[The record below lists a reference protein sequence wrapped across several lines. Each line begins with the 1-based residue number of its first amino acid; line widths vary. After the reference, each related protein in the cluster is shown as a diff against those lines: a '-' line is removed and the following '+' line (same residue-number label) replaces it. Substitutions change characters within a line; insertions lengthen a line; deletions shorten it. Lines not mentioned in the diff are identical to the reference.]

1 MARGNGERA
10 RSGPRG
16 VPALQVP
23 DGPWC
28 ASTWPVVD
36 IAGDRRRACGS
47 RRALTSPSD
56 KRKAPV
62 LLDRGLFRVAL
73 SERPDQNTRPPTP
86 PSRVITPVSTVAL
99 STCSSRYSVYSSSRY
114 IVRIL
119 IPAP

>member
-36 IAGDRRRACGS
+36 IAGDLHPGA
-47 RRALTSPSD
+47 AHDPVDLTDVEKKP
-56 KRKAPV
+56 AQ
-62 LLDRGLFRVAL
+62 RGVV
-73 SERPDQNTRPPTP
+73 EHG
-86 PSRVITPVSTVAL
+86 
-99 STCSSRYSVYSSSRY
+99 
-114 IVRIL
+114 
-119 IPAP
+119 